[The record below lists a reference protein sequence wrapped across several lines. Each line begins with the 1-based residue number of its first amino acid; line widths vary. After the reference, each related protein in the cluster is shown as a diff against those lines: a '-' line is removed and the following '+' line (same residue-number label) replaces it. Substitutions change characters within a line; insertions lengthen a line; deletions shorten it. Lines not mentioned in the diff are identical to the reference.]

1 MSTLGLSRVMTRAAL
16 FCAFAATAHAASAAP
31 TVSRLT
37 PPSELF
43 ASGNPNPPV
52 IGRFL
57 PGQRFDLQATVRLDA
72 GTTLKDFAFLVDGVP
87 TRPAA
92 GTTSVV
98 TTGLTLPKDVNA
110 AVVSQ
115 RAFSFA
121 RAGVH
126 TLTVRATQSDGQSV
140 SADGNFEIV
149 ALGFRSRA
157 W

>member
-72 GTTLKDFAFLVDGVP
+72 GTTLKDFAFSSTACRRGP
-87 TRPAA
+87 RPA
-92 GTTSVV
+92 
-98 TTGLTLPKDVNA
+98 P
-110 AVVSQ
+110 
-115 RAFSFA
+115 
-121 RAGVH
+121 
-126 TLTVRATQSDGQSV
+126 
-140 SADGNFEIV
+140 
-149 ALGFRSRA
+149 RA
-157 W
+157 WSRPASRCRKT